1 MARIGYMGERLD
13 KGNGVNGGI
22 KGYYMEWGK
31 DWVW

>member
-22 KGYYMEWGK
+22 KGYHME
-31 DWVW
+31 